1 MYVNTCIIGAGPAG
15 LFAAYYLKMSG
26 KNDFV
31 LIEKGK
37 SVEYRSCP
45 RNENKNLT
53 NCLQCNP
60 CNISCGIGGAGTNS
74 DGKITLTPEF
84 GGNLHEYISIEEL
97 NQYIAEVDK
106 IFVQYGA
113 PENGLFKPNEED
125 CKNVIR
131 LGNKHGMRIIPAIY
145 RHLGTDG
152 SKKVISNLYNIIK
165 DHVITEKYISH
176 ITKNAAGD
184 FSISDGRSAVE
195 VYTCKN
201 LIIATGR
208 EGSIETVKMLENF
221 GVKSKPIAVD
231 IGVRVETLASIAEDL
246 TDKFYEVKCLYNT
259 PTYDDRVRT
268 FCMCPHG
275 EVTTEY
281 NKASNIVTVNGHSN
295 RYEQTENTNFAVL
308 VSKTFTEPFNDPNS
322 YATHIA
328 RLANLLADG
337 GNIVQRLGDL
347 RNGRRSTIDRIGR
360 GMVRPTLQASP
371 GDLSLVLPHRHLV
384 SIMEMF
390 EALNHVIPG
399 INHNDTLLYGVEI
412 KLYSNKYDV
421 NSSMMSKQI
430 PNLYLIGDGSGV
442 SRGICQAA
450 VSGILAALNIS

>member
-1 MYVNTCIIGAGPAG
+1 
-15 LFAAYYLKMSG
+15 
-26 KNDFV
+26 
-31 LIEKGK
+31 
-37 SVEYRSCP
+37 
-45 RNENKNLT
+45 
-53 NCLQCNP
+53 
-60 CNISCGIGGAGTNS
+60 
-74 DGKITLTPEF
+74 
-84 GGNLHEYISIEEL
+84 
-97 NQYIAEVDK
+97 
-106 IFVQYGA
+106 
-113 PENGLFKPNEED
+113 
-125 CKNVIR
+125 
-131 LGNKHGMRIIPAIY
+131 
-145 RHLGTDG
+145 
-152 SKKVISNLYNIIK
+152 
-165 DHVITEKYISH
+165 
-176 ITKNAAGD
+176 
-184 FSISDGRSAVE
+184 
-195 VYTCKN
+195 
-201 LIIATGR
+201 
-208 EGSIETVKMLENF
+208 
-221 GVKSKPIAVD
+221 
-231 IGVRVETLASIAEDL
+231 
-246 TDKFYEVKCLYNT
+246 
-259 PTYDDRVRT
+259 
-268 FCMCPHG
+268 MCPHG